1 MTMTAITKTA
11 TARPRATRFSPLR
24 WLLHLDAAYRQ
35 YRALKEADA
44 ERLADM
50 GNSRKAA
57 DRAFY
62 RQYADKKID

>member
-1 MTMTAITKTA
+1 MTTITQTAISQ
-11 TARPRATRFSPLR
+11 PRRRLTPLR

-50 GNSRKAA
+50 GISRKAA

-62 RQYADKKID
+62 RQFADKKID

>member
-1 MTMTAITKTA
+1 MFHWRTPSEGSANG
-11 TARPRATRFSPLR
+11 PRSRLTPLR

-35 YRALKEADA
+35 YRALKNADA

-50 GNSRKAA
+50 GISRKAA

-62 RQYADKKID
+62 RQFADKKID